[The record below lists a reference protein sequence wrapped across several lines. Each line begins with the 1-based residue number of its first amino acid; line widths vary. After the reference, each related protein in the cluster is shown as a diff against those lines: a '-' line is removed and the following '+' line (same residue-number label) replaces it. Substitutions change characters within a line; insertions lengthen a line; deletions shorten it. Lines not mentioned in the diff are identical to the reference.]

1 MFVMLITSFCSATL
15 AEVQFYNVDPTN
27 PAVMLLPNVSTTEFK
42 ATRDNGPWNKKG
54 KNDIPTVVLIPSC
67 GSEKQGLKI
76 VSMLAETLPTFL
88 SKESFIIALPKQST
102 DKFLESSGFSAC
114 PKQDQL
120 QKVFSHA
127 LSLYDIAVALV
138 YQQNGWVQIVSYHAT
153 SNTEAK
159 YHGFQVLCDDNP
171 SAKEAECKVVSKHI
185 IDSINLLLDR
195 EKK

>member
-1 MFVMLITSFCSATL
+1 
-15 AEVQFYNVDPTN
+15 
-27 PAVMLLPNVSTTEFK
+27 
-42 ATRDNGPWNKKG
+42 
-54 KNDIPTVVLIPSC
+54 
-67 GSEKQGLKI
+67 
-76 VSMLAETLPTFL
+76 
-88 SKESFIIALPKQST
+88 
-102 DKFLESSGFSAC
+102 
-114 PKQDQL
+114 
-120 QKVFSHA
+120 VFSHA